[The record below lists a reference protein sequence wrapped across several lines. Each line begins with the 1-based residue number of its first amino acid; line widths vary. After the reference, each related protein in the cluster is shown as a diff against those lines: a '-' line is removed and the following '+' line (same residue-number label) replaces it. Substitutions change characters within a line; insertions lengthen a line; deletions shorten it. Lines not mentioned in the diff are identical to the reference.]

1 MTFCPISRLEKSI
14 LDEPGLVSH
23 NRLRYIGALYL
34 DRGAAAS
41 QSVKQTFGDQPDPF
55 RKGSHMGKAHRA
67 WILLTALVVFL
78 PAVQLAVW
86 AADETN
92 GQKDK
97 TPEFGI
103 SHDLGDAASRQAG
116 QVRQQIA
123 RKARSLFKREPLGFD
138 WKTAEYLY
146 DRMTALPLQIPD
158 LMKALVEQSRLLG
171 FVGSVLIFI
180 FLVALV
186 YSLLGQKRA
195 MKRVV
200 TLLAPQEDKIPK
212 SIYPYILSA
221 IRVVIAALFPLVL
234 LAAFSLINALIT
246 YDAAWFRLIG
256 RLLLLW
262 SAGSLVINLLREL
275 LTREFFGI
283 GLARGRSLFRPSRLV
298 VLYSVFAIGS
308 YWAAV
313 AFELRQDVLALMQFV
328 ITLSIIGILFL
339 LLLKKNA
346 LLSMLPDFPHTGY
359 RKFVKFFTKYYFLLI
374 TLSLFLGVLWGLG
387 YRDLGRVMLV
397 KIWASVAV
405 YLLIMT
411 VFHVVIGLL
420 KRWYE
425 GTDREDEAA
434 GLMYRSVKSLL
445 VYTTLL
451 ATVLLVLNLL
461 GLLGVLKQVMSF
473 PVFIL
478 GTTGVTLWIIL
489 EAILILL
496 AFIYSSRLLQAY
508 LDYRVYPAV
517 GVEPGLGYAINTFL
531 KYLMLAVGF
540 LIALNVVG
548 LDLRFLFVFAGAVG
562 IGVGMGLQS
571 MAANVISGFTLIFG
585 GKLRKGDW
593 IEVADTMGMVTDIYL
608 RATNVRTR
616 DNIDYLIPNTE
627 FISDTLVNYSLGSPL
642 IRIEVPVGVSYDADP
657 QVVSKILLDAA
668 AREQLVSKEK
678 APAVRFVAFGDSSI
692 NFELLIW
699 INVRT
704 TPRRRVRS
712 ELYYAIFAELAKAGI
727 EIPFPQRDIHV
738 RSMVEG

>member
-1 MTFCPISRLEKSI
+1 M
-14 LDEPGLVSH
+14 
-23 NRLRYIGALYL
+23 
-34 DRGAAAS
+34 
-41 QSVKQTFGDQPDPF
+41 
-55 RKGSHMGKAHRA
+55 RKANRA
-67 WILLTALVVFL
+67 WILLTALVIMLPVF
-78 PAVQLAVW
+78 QLSAW
-86 AADETN
+86 AADEASGPN
-92 GQKDK
+92 EKSPG
-97 TPEFGI
+97 FGI
-103 SHDLGDAASRQAG
+103 SQDVGDAASRQAG
-116 QVRQQIA
+116 HVRQQIEK
-123 RKARSLFKREPLGFD
+123 KARSLFKREPLGFD
-138 WKTAEYLY
+138 WQTAEYLY
-146 DRMTALPLQIPD
+146 DRLAALPLQIPE
-158 LMKALVEQSRLLG
+158 LMQALVEQSRLLG

-186 YSLLGQKRA
+186 YSLLGQQ
-195 MKRVV
+195 RVMQRV
-200 TLLAPQEDKIPK
+200 ATLLAPQEDRIPK
-212 SIYPYILSA
+212 SIYPYILSS

-234 LAAFSLINALIT
+234 LGAYSLLNALIA

-262 SAGSLVINLLREL
+262 SVASLVINLLREL

-283 GLARGRSLFRPSRLV
+283 GIERGRSLFRPSRLV

-313 AFELRQDVLALMQFV
+313 AFQLRQDVLALLQFA
-328 ITLSIIGILFL
+328 ITLSIVVILFL

-374 TLSLFLGVLWGLG
+374 VISLMLGLLWGLG
-387 YRDLGRVMLV
+387 YRELGRVMLV
-397 KIWASVAV
+397 KIWASVGA

-411 VFHVVIGLL
+411 VYHVLL
-420 KRWYE
+420 GVLGRWYNR
-425 GTDREDEAA
+425 TDKEDETAR
-434 GLMYRSVKSLL
+434 LMFRSVKSLL
-445 VYTTLL
+445 VYAVLV
-451 ATVLLVLNLL
+451 ATILVVLNLL

-473 PVFIL
+473 PVFD
-478 GTTGVTLWIIL
+478 TGAASVTLWIIL
-489 EAILILL
+489 EAVLILL
-496 AFIYSSRLLQAY
+496 AFVYSSRLLQAY
-508 LDYRVYPAV
+508 LDYKVYPAV

-562 IGVGMGLQS
+562 IGIGMGMQN

-593 IEVADTMGMVTDIYL
+593 IEVADTMGMVTDIHL

-616 DNIDYLIPNTE
+616 DNIEYLIPNTE
-627 FISDTLVNYSLGSPL
+627 FISGTLVNYSLGSPL

-657 QVVSKILLDAA
+657 QQVSQILLDIASKE
-668 AREQLVSKEK
+668 RLVAKEK
-678 APAVRFVAFGDSSI
+678 APVVRFVEFGDSSI

-712 ELYYAIFAELAKAGI
+712 NLYFAIFEALGKAGV

-738 RSMVEG
+738 RSMVGGQTPS

>member
-1 MTFCPISRLEKSI
+1 M
-14 LDEPGLVSH
+14 
-23 NRLRYIGALYL
+23 
-34 DRGAAAS
+34 
-41 QSVKQTFGDQPDPF
+41 
-55 RKGSHMGKAHRA
+55 RKARRA
-67 WILLTALVVFL
+67 WILLIALALLL
-78 PAVQLAVW
+78 PAVQATAW
-86 AADETN
+86 AADETTEK
-92 GQKDK
+92 KDK
-97 TPEFGI
+97 SPEFGI
-103 SHDLGDAASRQAG
+103 SQGVGDAASRQAG
-116 QVRQQIA
+116 EVRQQIA
-123 RKARSLFKREPLGFD
+123 KKARSLFKREPLGFD
-138 WKTAEYLY
+138 WQTAEYLY
-146 DRMTALPLQIPD
+146 DRLTALPLQIPE
-158 LMKALVEQSRLLG
+158 LMQALVEQSRLLG

-180 FLVALV
+180 FLVALI
-186 YSLLGQKRA
+186 YSLLGR
-195 MKRVV
+195 KRVMHRV
-200 TLLAPQEDKIPK
+200 ATLLAPQEDKIPK

-234 LAAFSLINALIT
+234 LAAFSLINALIA

-262 SAGSLVINLLREL
+262 SAASLVINLLREL

-283 GLARGRSLFRPSRLV
+283 TPEKGRSFFRPSRLV

-313 AFELRQDVLALMQFV
+313 AFQLRQDVLALLQFA
-328 ITLSIIGILFL
+328 ITLSIIVILFL
-339 LLLKKNA
+339 LLLKKKT
-346 LLSMLPDFPHTGY
+346 LLSMLPDFPHTSY
-359 RKFVKFFTKYYFLLI
+359 RKFIKFFTKYYFLLI
-374 TLSLFLGVLWGLG
+374 VLSLFLGLLWGLG

-411 VFHVVIGLL
+411 VYHVLLSTL
-420 KRWYE
+420 KRWHE
-425 GTDREDEAA
+425 RTDKEDESA

-445 VYTTLL
+445 VYATFV
-451 ATVLLVLNLL
+451 ATVLVVLNLL
-461 GLLGVLKQVMSF
+461 GLLGILKQVMSF
-473 PVFIL
+473 PVFDM
-478 GTTGVTLWIIL
+478 GTTSVTLWIIL

-496 AFIYSSRLLQAY
+496 AFVYSSRLLQAY

-540 LIALNVVG
+540 MIALNVVG

-562 IGVGMGLQS
+562 IGIGMGMQN

-593 IEVADTMGMVTDIYL
+593 IEVADTMGMVTDIFL

-616 DNIDYLIPNTE
+616 DNIEYLIPNTE
-627 FISDTLVNYSLGSPL
+627 FISGTLVNYSLGSPL
-642 IRIEVPVGVSYDADP
+642 VRIEVPVGVSYDADP
-657 QVVSKILLDAA
+657 RSVRKILLDVAA
-668 AREQLVSKEK
+668 KERLVSREK
-678 APAVRFVAFGDSSI
+678 APVVRFVEFGDSSI
-692 NFELLIW
+692 NFQLLIW

-712 ELYYAIFAELAKAGI
+712 NLYFAIFEALAQAGI

-738 RSMVEG
+738 RSMVDRESVGPSAR

>member
-1 MTFCPISRLEKSI
+1 M
-14 LDEPGLVSH
+14 
-23 NRLRYIGALYL
+23 
-34 DRGAAAS
+34 
-41 QSVKQTFGDQPDPF
+41 
-55 RKGSHMGKAHRA
+55 RKAYCA
-67 WILLTALVVFL
+67 WILLVAIVILL
-78 PAVQLAVW
+78 PTGQVGARAS
-86 AADETN
+86 DRNSGKEDN
-92 GQKDK
+92 GH
-97 TPEFGI
+97 EFSI
-103 SHDLGDAASRQAG
+103 SQSLGDAASRQAG
-116 QVRQQIA
+116 EVRQQIA
-123 RKARSLFKREPLGFD
+123 NKARTLFKREPLGFN
-138 WKTAEYLY
+138 WETAEYLY
-146 DRMTALPLQIPD
+146 NRLTALPLQIPG
-158 LMKALVEQSRLLG
+158 LMQSLIEQSRLLG

-186 YSLLGQKRA
+186 YSLLGQKRV
-195 MKRVV
+195 MQRVV
-200 TLLAPQEDKIPK
+200 LLLAPQEDKIPK

-221 IRVVIAALFPLVL
+221 IRVVVAALFPLVL
-234 LAAFSLINALIT
+234 LAAFTLVNALVA
-246 YDAAWFRLIG
+246 YDAAWFHLIG

-283 GLARGRSLFRPSRLV
+283 SLQRGRSLFRPSRLV
-298 VLYSVFAIGS
+298 VLYSVFAVGS

-313 AFELRQDVLALMQFV
+313 AFQVRQDILALLQFV
-328 ITLSIIGILFL
+328 ITLSIIAILFL
-339 LLLKKNA
+339 LLLKKQT

-374 TLSLFLGVLWGLG
+374 VLSLFLGLLWGFG

-397 KIWASVAV
+397 KIWASVGV

-411 VFHVVIGLL
+411 VYHVLIGAL

-425 GTDREDEAA
+425 STDKEDETA
-434 GLMYRSVKSLL
+434 GLMFHSVKSLL
-445 VYTTLL
+445 VYATFL
-451 ATVLLVLNLL
+451 ATVLVVLNLL
-461 GLLGVLKQVMSF
+461 GLLGLLKHVMSF
-473 PVFIL
+473 PVFVL

-489 EAILILL
+489 EAVLILM
-496 AFIYSSRLLQAY
+496 AFVYSSRLLQAY
-508 LDYRVYPAV
+508 LDYQVYPAF

-571 MAANVISGFTLIFG
+571 MAANIISGFTLIFG

-593 IEVADTMGMVTDIYL
+593 IEVADTMGIVTDIHL
-608 RATNVRTR
+608 RATSVRTR

-627 FISDTLVNYSLGSPL
+627 FISGTLVNYSLGSPL

-657 QVVSKILLDAA
+657 RQVSQILLDVAA
-668 AREQLVSKEK
+668 KERLVSKDK
-678 APAVRFVAFGDSSI
+678 APAVRFVEFGDSSI
-692 NFELLIW
+692 NFELLVW

-712 ELYYAIFAELAKAGI
+712 ELYFAIFDELAKAGI

-738 RSMVEG
+738 RSMVGGQTSPE